1 MEKIKRFCV
10 YFWAVVLIIV
20 DQIVKVAVVTNI
32 KDDAVTIIKGILRFS
47 YCENEGVAFS
57 LGNGHVPVF
66 IVLNLLMICGLVVF
80 YERNKKNFNLV
91 NKIFFTMVIAG
102 GTSNLIDRAFRGYV
116 IDFIDIGELF
126 DFAIFNVAD
135 IYVTCSVFILAF
147 LILFYYKEE
156 DLQFGGA
163 NGKDQ

>member
-57 LGNGHVPVF
+57 FGNGHVPVF

-80 YERNKKNFNLV
+80 YERNKKDFNLV

-135 IYVTCSVFILAF
+135 IFIVCGIIGLVISVFVSEF
-147 LILFYYKEE
+147 RK
-156 DLQFGGA
+156 
-163 NGKDQ
+163 KDK

>member
-32 KDDAVTIIKGILRFS
+32 KDDAITIIKGILRFS

-57 LGNGHVPVF
+57 FGNGHVPVF

-80 YERNKKNFNLV
+80 YERNKKDFNLV

-135 IYVTCSVFILAF
+135 IFIVCGIIGLVISVFVSEF
-147 LILFYYKEE
+147 RK
-156 DLQFGGA
+156 
-163 NGKDQ
+163 KDK

>member
-126 DFAIFNVAD
+126 DFARFNVAD
-135 IYVTCSVFILAF
+135 IFIVCGSIGLVISVFVSEF
-147 LILFYYKEE
+147 RK
-156 DLQFGGA
+156 
-163 NGKDQ
+163 KDK

>member
-135 IYVTCSVFILAF
+135 IFIVCGIIGLVISVFVSEF
-147 LILFYYKEE
+147 RK
-156 DLQFGGA
+156 
-163 NGKDQ
+163 KDK

>member
-10 YFWAVVLIIV
+10 YFCAVVLIIV

-102 GTSNLIDRAFRGYV
+102 G
-116 IDFIDIGELF
+116 
-126 DFAIFNVAD
+126 
-135 IYVTCSVFILAF
+135 
-147 LILFYYKEE
+147 
-156 DLQFGGA
+156 
-163 NGKDQ
+163 

>member
-1 MEKIKRFCV
+1 MIV
-10 YFWAVVLIIV
+10 V

-32 KDDAVTIIKGILRFS
+32 KDDAITIIKGILRFS

-57 LGNGHVPVF
+57 IGNGHVPVF

-80 YERNKKNFNLV
+80 YERNKKDFNLV

-116 IDFIDIGELF
+116 IDFIDVGELF

-135 IYVTCSVFILAF
+135 IFIVCGIIGLVISMF
-147 LILFYYKEE
+147 VSEFRK
-156 DLQFGGA
+156 
-163 NGKDQ
+163 KDK

>member
-1 MEKIKRFCV
+1 MEKIKSFCV
-10 YFWAVVLIIV
+10 YFWAVVLIVV

-32 KDDAVTIIKGILRFS
+32 KDDAITIIKGILRFS

-57 LGNGHVPVF
+57 IGNGHVPVF

-80 YERNKKNFNLV
+80 YERNKKDFNLV

-116 IDFIDIGELF
+116 IDFIDVGELF

-135 IYVTCSVFILAF
+135 IFIVCGIIGLVISMF
-147 LILFYYKEE
+147 VSEFRK
-156 DLQFGGA
+156 
-163 NGKDQ
+163 KDK

>member
-91 NKIFFTMVIAG
+91 NKIFFTMVISG

-135 IYVTCSVFILAF
+135 IFIVCGIIGLVISVFVSEF
-147 LILFYYKEE
+147 RK
-156 DLQFGGA
+156 
-163 NGKDQ
+163 KDK